1 MRRKALPDDLEIRR
15 YCPSDHDAVW
25 ALHNLALNQV
35 NAHGGNGA
43 WDDDLHQV
51 EDAYL
56 RDGGDFLVGTLAGR
70 IVAMG
75 ALKRVDGRCAE
86 VKRMRVHPDWQ
97 RRGLGSAILRALEAR
112 ARELGYT
119 VLRLDTTTRQP
130 AAQAFYARSGYVRV
144 GTDRY
149 GEFDLILYE
158 KTLTGREEDRS
169 REG

>member
-1 MRRKALPDDLEIRR
+1 MKERALPDEFEIRR
-15 YCPSDHDAVW
+15 YRPSDHDAVW

-35 NAHGGNGA
+35 NAHGGNGP

-51 EDAYL
+51 EHVYL
-56 RDGGDFLVGTLAGR
+56 LDGGEFLVGTAAGQV
-70 IVAMG
+70 VAMG
-75 ALKRVDGRCAE
+75 ALKRIDGRCAE
-86 VKRMRVHPDWQ
+86 VKRMRVHPGWQ

-112 ARELGYT
+112 ARELGYA

-130 AAQAFYARSGYVRV
+130 AAQAFYARSGYARV

-158 KTLTGREEDRS
+158 KTLAGREGDRS
-169 REG
+169 QEG